1 MMPEFKDGTS
11 AGTPSEGSRDVHSE
25 QEDAFVQPDSGGQ
38 TDS

>member
-1 MMPEFKDGTS
+1 MMMPEFKDGTP
-11 AGTPSEGSRDVHSE
+11 AGTPSEGSRDV